1 MGANFELRTGQ
12 VLQEKIVGTD
22 NYRERYKIGQKVG
35 SGSFGVTHKVLLA
48 LLMAQWVDTEAE
60 KSRTER
66 MFTH

>member
-35 SGSFGVTHKVLLA
+35 SGSFGVTHKVLITRAWTVQNTNQPSISL
-48 LLMAQWVDTEAE
+48 
-60 KSRTER
+60 KI
-66 MFTH
+66 